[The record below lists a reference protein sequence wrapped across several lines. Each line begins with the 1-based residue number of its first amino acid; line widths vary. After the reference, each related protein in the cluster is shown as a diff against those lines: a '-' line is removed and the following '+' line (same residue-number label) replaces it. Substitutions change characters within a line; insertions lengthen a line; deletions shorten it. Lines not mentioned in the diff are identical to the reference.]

1 MPIIVYRI
9 ILPSVQIQ
17 VLGNLWRLNI
27 RQPFAIAV
35 EAGLGM

>member
-17 VLGNLWRLNI
+17 VLENLWRLNI
-27 RQPFAIAV
+27 KRAIRNS
-35 EAGLGM
+35 

>member
-27 RQPFAIAV
+27 KRAIRNS
-35 EAGLGM
+35 